1 VVSVKPDLNQ
11 KYKPSQNKAKLNR
24 TDLYFTLKIW
34 ERVVQRADATPCT
47 TTGRPLLHEEGK
59 DLDVKER
66 LRYGCSR
73 EKVEKIVLERNVV
86 IVVVNFDSKIKLFWF
101 VLY

>member
-73 EKVEKIVLERNVV
+73 EKVEKIVLEREEHT
-86 IVVVNFDSKIKLFWF
+86 FF
-101 VLY
+101 